1 MREVIMSYTLDETG
15 KMIDMQRVGELVRCE
30 DCARKPFCLSE
41 VATVDKHKV
50 QVSHEGVKYC
60 SLGERREDGT

>member
-15 KMIDMQRVGELVRCE
+15 KMINMRRVGELVRCE

-50 QVSHEGVKYC
+50 RISNESITYC
-60 SLGERREDGT
+60 SLGERRGDDT

>member
-30 DCARKPFCLSE
+30 DCARKPFCMSE
-41 VATVDKHKV
+41 VATVDKYKV
-50 QVSHEGVKYC
+50 QVSHEQVQYC
-60 SLGERREDGT
+60 SLGERRGDGT